1 MKYGFIKVCA
11 ATPDVK
17 VADCAYNTAEIIKN
31 IKAAAAE
38 KAKVAVFPEL
48 CVTGYTCGELFLQD
62 ALICAAERAVPE
74 IAAATKAYDM
84 LCIIGA
90 PVALSQ
96 KIYNCAIIIYSGEI
110 LAIVPKKNLPNYTEL
125 YEARYFAPWTSGT
138 EIISY
143 CGKDIPFGADIMIR
157 DKNMKNFM
165 LAVEIC
171 EDVWTVNPPSNTHAI
186 SGATIIANLSASSD
200 YAGKGDVRRHLVSG
214 QSAKLICGYIY
225 TSAGVGES
233 TTDVVYGGDNMIC
246 ENGSVLA
253 RGELFRND
261 MIFAEFDVDM
271 LAHER
276 RKVTTFVPEKLN
288 AYSIVEIEFKTEETK
303 LTRKISRM
311 PFVPEDGEKRGRYF
325 EDVLSIQSNGLAKRL
340 MHAGAKTAV
349 VGISGGL
356 DSTLALLVTARA
368 FDMAGLERK
377 NIIAVTMPCFG
388 TTERTYNN
396 AVALTKEIG
405 AELREVNIKKAVLQH
420 FDDIGH
426 DENVLDVTYENAQ
439 ARERTQVLM
448 DIANEYGGLVIG
460 TGDMSELALGWAT
473 YNGDHMSM
481 YGVNAGVTK
490 TLIRFLV
497 NYVAEK
503 SENARMARVLKDI
516 LDTPVSPELLP
527 PEDGKISQKTEHFVG
542 PYILHDFFLYYM
554 VRFGYSPSKIF
565 HIAQI
570 AFEGEFENEEI
581 LKWMKVFYRRF
592 FTQQF
597 KRSCIPDGPKA
608 VEISLSPRGDWRMP
622 SDTSAEVWLAEIDT
636 LMQFAQNHPGK

>member
-11 ATPDVK
+11 TTPDVK

-31 IKAAAAE
+31 ISAAAAE
-38 KAKVAVFPEL
+38 NAKVVVFPEL

-62 ALICAAERAVPE
+62 ALICAAEKAILE
-74 IAAATKAYDM
+74 IAAATKEYDM

-125 YEARYFAPWTSGT
+125 YEARYFAPWTSST
-138 EIISY
+138 EVISY
-143 CGKDIPFGADIMIR
+143 CGKEIPFGTDIIVR

-186 SGATIIANLSASSD
+186 SGATVIANLSASSE
-200 YAGKGDVRRHLVSG
+200 YAGKGDIRRHLVNG

-233 TTDVVYGGDNMIC
+233 TTDMVYGGDNMIC
-246 ENGSVLA
+246 ENGNVLA
-253 RGELFRND
+253 RGELFQND
-261 MIFAEFDVDM
+261 MIFAELDVDM
-271 LAHER
+271 IAHER
-276 RKVTTFVPEKLN
+276 RKVTTFVPEKLK
-288 AYSIVEIEFKTEETK
+288 AYSIVETEFNMEETR
-303 LTRKISRM
+303 LTKKISRM
-311 PFVPEDGEKRGRYF
+311 PFAPNSPEKQKNYF
-325 EDVLSIQSNGLAKRL
+325 EDILIIQARGLAKRL
-340 MHAGAKTAV
+340 MHTGAKTAV
-349 VGISGGL
+349 IGISGGL
-356 DSTLALLVTARA
+356 DSTLALLATANA
-368 FDMAGLERK
+368 FDLAGLDKK
-377 NIIAVTMPCFG
+377 NIICVTMPCFG
-388 TTERTYNN
+388 TTDRTYNN
-396 AVALTKEIG
+396 AVSLTGEVG
-405 AELREVNIKKAVLQH
+405 AELIEVNIKDSVLQH
-420 FDDIGH
+420 FADIGH
-426 DENVLDVTYENAQ
+426 DASVLDVTYENSQ

-448 DIANEYGGLVIG
+448 DIANQKDGIVIG

-481 YGVNAGVTK
+481 YGVNSGIPK
-490 TLIRFLV
+490 TLVRLLV
-497 NYVAEK
+497 GYLAEK
-503 SENARMARVLKDI
+503 NENTPIAKVLQDI

-527 PEDGKISQKTEHFVG
+527 PEDGQIAQKTEQFVG
-542 PYILHDFFLYYM
+542 PYVLHDFFLYYM
-554 VRFGYSPSKIF
+554 IRFGYSPSKIF
-565 HIAQI
+565 HIAKN
-570 AFEGEFENEEI
+570 AFDGEYGNEEI
-581 LKWMKVFYRRF
+581 FKWMKVFYRRF

-622 SDTSAEVWLAEIDT
+622 SDASAAVWLAEIDT
-636 LMQFAQNHPGK
+636 LM